1 MVVPR
6 ERSPE
11 ATKKRFLV
19 TYEYGQ
25 GAIWAWLYAS
35 SAGRIR
41 REFPELTV
49 HEDPSAWMLERAA
62 DISERMVFDKDDE
75 AKGFLAALLE
85 QRRSRR

>member
-6 ERSPE
+6 ERTYE

-25 GAIWAWLYAS
+25 GAMWAWLYAS
-35 SAGRIR
+35 SAERIR
-41 REFPELTV
+41 REFPGLMV
-49 HEDPSAWMLERAA
+49 HEDPTGWMLERATKISKRKVL
-62 DISERMVFDKDDE
+62 DIDDKD
-75 AKGFLAALLE
+75 KGFLAVILQ